1 MPENGAMRDEVL
13 QLFHPAT
20 ARWFRESF
28 VEPTPAQTNGWPHIA
43 AGDNTLILAPTGSGK
58 TLAAFLYAID
68 ELIRREEGASE
79 TRGVHTL
86 YLSPLKALANDIER
100 NLEPP
105 LAGVRASGE
114 ALGLSIPEVRV
125 GLRTGD
131 TSQTQLQRMVRNPP
145 DLLVTTPE
153 SLHLLLTSAKAR
165 DMLRTVRYVI
175 VDEIHAL
182 CPNKRGTFLALL
194 LERLEA
200 LAERSPIRIGL
211 SATQRPL
218 EDVARFLGGYALD
231 GKVRPVA
238 IVDTGMRKR
247 MDLEVI
253 CAVEDMTELPRS
265 AEGMVSIWPAIYD
278 RLLDLVNRHTS
289 TLVFAN
295 SRRVVERIAA
305 EINRLAG
312 TPIARAHHGS
322 VSKEER
328 HRIEEDLRAGRL
340 PALVA
345 TASMEL
351 GIDVGAIDLVCQVA
365 APFSVASGLQRVG
378 RAGHLVRATSVG
390 RILPKTRADLLLSAA
405 TSRMMRQGEISAIRI
420 PRHPLDML
428 AQQIVA
434 MVAMDEWTADEVF
447 ERIRCAAPYH
457 ALPREA
463 YLAVLEML
471 SGRYRSPAAPALRPR
486 ISWERS
492 SGRLYPL
499 PGSRNAVL
507 LNGGAIPDTG
517 QYAMVLE
524 DGTSRIGELDEEFV
538 FERRLGETFILGTGR
553 WRIVEIRH
561 DRVIVAPTEVREVIM
576 PFWKGEGLG
585 RDAEFGAR
593 YGAFLRSCEE
603 RIGQAGFRE
612 WIAVECALDT
622 TAAENLAA
630 YLKDQRAEG
639 VIPNDERILID
650 VFRNESG
657 DLRMSLISPFGR
669 AFHQT
674 LLLGIH
680 AAQRAAGVEPVDAI
694 YSGDGILF
702 RPGRRGP
709 ERLID
714 VIRGL
719 DADRIVDDIVGE
731 LANSSF
737 FALRFRRN
745 AGRALLL
752 PKARPGRR
760 TPLWLQRLRAHDL
773 LSVAAKHPEFPII
786 GETYREILE
795 DDLPLEAVERFLRR
809 VATGEAS
816 FAVRRDRLPSP
827 FTSTLL
833 LDFTGKYLY
842 EEDRPAP
849 KDRPAPRVR
858 EDIATLLGDRART
871 GELLDPAAIRAMD
884 ERLQGLAEGHRV
896 RDGAEL
902 VAALRRLGGLTP
914 SELAERCEPAATTA
928 LPDLIE
934 DERVVRVTV
943 EGAVEAERLIAADDA
958 EAFERMEDGD
968 VEDLVRRFVESH
980 ALTTRDELVGRFPR
994 ADALLDGVI
1003 ERHGWVHI
1011 DHPDGG
1017 HAMASSEVLAGVRR
1031 LSISHRR
1038 RRFGDPVSPERLSR
1052 FLLEHQHVE
1061 RPVSPAETAE
1071 VLDQLAGVCLPVRI
1085 WPQLLRARIEGYR
1098 AAALSDLVGTGQL
1111 TWYGRG
1117 GKRSQRLIGFA
1128 PPERVGAL
1136 TSARE
1141 PAADV
1146 PASDSLEHSV
1156 TEYLARHGAS
1166 FLQQIARGVGSAPS
1180 GVAAA
1185 LWALMWHGRVTNDA
1199 LGPAFAGKPRPSMW
1213 EGKKRGGWSTGRWA
1227 ALPGA
1232 AGPQTQEDL
1241 RALLDILLRRYGV
1254 LSRELLVRD
1263 DVGVRWGD
1271 AYPLLSRMEWAGDVE
1286 RGYFV
1291 SGLSTP
1297 QFATRHAIAYLRRD
1311 AIGTAGPVLLHV
1323 RDPACLFGDV
1333 FPVSVGGKRQI
1344 VRHLVGNHLVLVD
1357 GRPVLLIE
1365 NRGRRLTPL
1374 VEMNASDRSRIL
1386 ATLRELVSG
1395 REQPAR
1401 LRIDTWAGQPI
1412 TESPV
1417 AADLAALGF
1426 VKEDREMILYRGY
1439 ESQESR

>member
-1 MPENGAMRDEVL
+1 MPENGAMRNDVL
-13 QLFHPAT
+13 GLFHPAT

-43 AGDNTLILAPTGSGK
+43 AGSNTLILAPTGSGK

-68 ELIRREEGASE
+68 ELIRREEGGSE

-105 LAGVRASGE
+105 LEGVRASGE
-114 ALGLSIPEVRV
+114 ALGTGIPEVRV

-131 TSQTQLQRMVRNPP
+131 TSQTERQRMVRNPP

-153 SLHLLLTSAKAR
+153 SLHLLLTSVKAR

-200 LAERSPIRIGL
+200 LTERSPIRIGL

-218 EDVARFLGGYALD
+218 EDVARFLGGYAPD
-231 GKVRPVA
+231 GKARPVA
-238 IVDTGMRKR
+238 IADAGMRKR
-247 MDLEVI
+247 MDLEVL

-265 AEGMVSIWPAIYD
+265 VEGTVSIWPAIYD
-278 RLLDLVNRHTS
+278 RLLDLVGRHAS
-289 TLVFAN
+289 TLIFAN

-305 EINRLAG
+305 EMNRLAG
-312 TPIARAHHGS
+312 APIARAHHGS
-322 VSKEER
+322 VSKQER
-328 HRIEEDLRAGRL
+328 HRIEEDLKAGRL

-351 GIDVGAIDLVCQVA
+351 GIDVGAIDLVCQVE

-405 TSRMMRQGEISAIRI
+405 TARMMRRGEISSIRI

-434 MVAMDEWTADEVF
+434 MVAMDDWTVDDLL
-447 ERIRCAAPYH
+447 ERIRCAAPYQ

-463 YLAVLEML
+463 YLSVLELL

-524 DGTSRIGELDEEFV
+524 DGTSRLGELDEEFV

-561 DRVIVAPTEVREVIM
+561 DRVVVAPTEEREVIM

-593 YGAFLRSCEE
+593 YGAFLRLCDE
-603 RIGQAGFRE
+603 RIEDAGFRE
-612 WIAVECALDT
+612 WIAAECALDSA
-622 TAAENLAA
+622 AAENLAT
-630 YLKDQRAEG
+630 YLRGQRAAA
-639 VIPNDERILID
+639 VIPTDDRVLID

-657 DLRMSLISPFGR
+657 DLRMSLLSPFGR
-669 AFHQT
+669 AFHQA

-680 AAQRAAGVEPVDAI
+680 AVQRAADVEPVDAI

-702 RPGRRGP
+702 RPGWQGA

-714 VIRGL
+714 VISGL
-719 DADRIVDDIVGE
+719 DADRIADDIVGE
-731 LANSSF
+731 LSNSSF

-752 PKARPGRR
+752 PKVRPGRR

-786 GETYREILE
+786 AETYRGILE
-795 DDLPLEAVERFLRR
+795 DDLPLKAVERFLRS
-809 VATGEAS
+809 VAAGEAS

-833 LDFTGKYLY
+833 FDFTGKYLY

-849 KDRPAPRVR
+849 TDRPAPRGR
-858 EDIATLLGDRART
+858 EDIAALLGDRRRT
-871 GELLDPAAIRAMD
+871 GELLDSAAIRTMD

-896 RDGAEL
+896 RDGVEL
-902 VAALRRLGGLTP
+902 VEILRRLGGLTRT
-914 SELAERCEPAATTA
+914 ELAERCEPAATAA

-958 EAFERMEDGD
+958 EAFKRMENGD
-968 VEDLVRRFVESH
+968 VEDLMRRFVESR
-980 ALTTRDELVGRFPR
+980 ALTTRDVLVGRYPR
-994 ADALLDGVI
+994 ADGLVDRAI
-1003 ERHGWVHI
+1003 ERYGWVCV

-1017 HAMASSEVLAGVRR
+1017 HAMASPEVLAGVRR

-1038 RRFGDPVSPERLSR
+1038 RRFEDPVSPERFSR
-1052 FLLEHQHVE
+1052 FLLEHQHVG
-1061 RPVSPAETAE
+1061 RPVSLGETGE
-1071 VLDQLAGVCLPVRI
+1071 VLDQLTGIRLPVRV
-1085 WPQLLRARIEGYR
+1085 WPQVLRMRIEGYR
-1098 AAALSDLVGTGQL
+1098 AAALSDLIGTGQL
-1111 TWYGRG
+1111 AWYGRG
-1117 GKRSQRLIGFA
+1117 GKRGHRLIGFA
-1128 PPERVGAL
+1128 PPECIGTLAPATEAAAL
-1136 TSARE
+1136 
-1141 PAADV
+1141 
-1146 PASDSLEHSV
+1146 ASSSLEDSV

-1180 GVAAA
+1180 EAATV
-1185 LWALMWHGRVTNDA
+1185 LWALMWRGRVTNDSLA
-1199 LGPAFAGKPRPSMW
+1199 PASAGKPRLSMW
-1213 EGKKRGGWSTGRWA
+1213 EGKMHGGWSTGRWA
-1227 ALPGA
+1227 ILPRHSE
-1232 AGPQTQEDL
+1232 PRTQEDL
-1241 RALLDILLRRYGV
+1241 RVLIDILLHRYGV
-1254 LSRELLVRD
+1254 LNRELLVRD
-1263 DVGVRWGD
+1263 DLGLRWGD

-1286 RGYFV
+1286 RGFFV

-1297 QFATRHAIAYLRRD
+1297 QFATRGAVAHLRRD
-1311 AIGTAGPVLLHV
+1311 AMETARPVLLPV
-1323 RDPACLFGDV
+1323 SDPACLFGDI
-1333 FPVSVGGKRQI
+1333 FPVTVDGERRI
-1344 VRHLVGNHLVLVD
+1344 VRHLVGNHVVLMG

-1374 VEMNASDRSRIL
+1374 VTMDASERSAIL
-1386 ATLRELVSG
+1386 ATLRGLVTG

-1401 LRIDTWAGQPI
+1401 LRIETWAGQPI
-1412 TESPV
+1412 AETR
-1417 AADLAALGF
+1417 AAGDLETLGF
-1426 VKEDREMILYRGY
+1426 VREDREMILYRGY
-1439 ESQESR
+1439 ELGEPR